1 MGRVRMGQPQ
11 RLLNALLLGAAALS
25 AGCSG
30 GDADR
35 IARVSGK
42 ALDRATA
49 MTENAGQR
57 LGLALRGVKPGV
69 DAIEVSARVSQRLKW
84 DQVLEGTS
92 ITVHASE
99 RTITLTGTVT
109 DEVQRRRAMDLAQST
124 LGVEQ
129 VQESLEVAAQTRRA
143 RW

>member
-1 MGRVRMGQPQ
+1 MGQPQ